1 MVVGKNTIIKK
12 AISLRIAEPQPD
24 DPDYDERKR
33 LWSPLPQLDMLGGY
47 CKGKVGLIFSDFPV
61 FEVRPVIESNK
72 VPTAARV
79 GGVAPIDV
87 VIPPGPTGMDP
98 S

>member
-33 LWSPLPQLDMLGGY
+33 LWSP
-47 CKGKVGLIFSDFPV
+47 
-61 FEVRPVIESNK
+61 
-72 VPTAARV
+72 
-79 GGVAPIDV
+79 
-87 VIPPGPTGMDP
+87 IP
-98 S
+98 